1 MKSDFKLAAELVKQR
16 RKQSLKE
23 LVKAKKTP
31 TEIAQVFGC
40 SRQRV
45 HQIAAECGVA
55 LYLGAKK

>member
-31 TEIAQVFGC
+31 SEIAEVFGC

-45 HQIAAECGVA
+45 HQMAAEYGVS

>member
-31 TEIAQVFGC
+31 TEIGKAFGC

-45 HQIAAECGVA
+45 HQMAAEFGIT
-55 LYLGAKK
+55 LYLGEKK